1 MTTVRNGEERE
12 LRKTRKTFKL
22 KVSRKRPLT
31 QNEKHHPQLKKF
43 AIFQG
48 AKQDTY
54 VCPFRQFQSM
64 NEFTNAIID
73 I

>member
-12 LRKTRKTFKL
+12 LRKTLKL
-22 KVSRKRPLT
+22 KVGSDNSFKMKSTTPNSKNLQYFR
-31 QNEKHHPQLKKF
+31 
-43 AIFQG
+43 G
-48 AKQDTY
+48 DTY